1 MRTLFVPLAALA
13 MAAPPAFSQTTQF
26 AQGETAAGTHL
37 SSSASSST
45 SSSPSPSPSPLP
57 SSSPVRT
64 LEPAGALNLQAA
76 LALALQANP
85 GLRAASREQDATEAA
100 IVQAGAWPNPTLDAQ
115 VEDLR
120 RDNRTTTLQLSQ
132 PIELGGKRAA
142 RVTAAERARDQA
154 ASALA
159 ARRADIRAA
168 TVTAF
173 FEVLTAQERLR
184 LAQDSVGL
192 AQAGTRAAENRVAAG
207 KVSPL
212 EETRARVAEAGIR
225 VELLQAEGTLRSAR
239 QQLAALWGNPA
250 PRFTRVDGAVDQ
262 LPGMASDGDLL
273 GRLAEAPVVRQA
285 RLEVER
291 RRALSDLE
299 QARRIPD
306 VTVSLG
312 AKRVPS
318 SEGETGGGRRNQ
330 VVVGLSIPL
339 PIFDSNRGNVAEAL
353 SREEKARDELAAAE
367 LQLGADVAQAT
378 ERLRS
383 ARATAQTLQRDALP
397 GAETAYKAATKGFE
411 LGKFSFLEALD
422 AQRTLFQVRAQYL
435 LALAD
440 AHRAAGELDRL
451 LGRQGDDVAL
461 AVPHATPPATLP
473 ASPLAR

>member
-13 MAAPPAFSQTTQF
+13 MAAPPAFSQVTP
-26 AQGETAAGTHL
+26 TAAG
-37 SSSASSST
+37 
-45 SSSPSPSPSPLP
+45 SPYSQPSGAAA
-57 SSSPVRT
+57 RT
-64 LEPAGALNLQAA
+64 LEPSGPLTLGNAVAM
-76 LALALQANP
+76 ALQANP
-85 GLRAASREQDATEAA
+85 GLSAASREQDATEAA

-132 PIELGGKRAA
+132 PLELGGKRAA

-154 ASALA
+154 VSALA
-159 ARRADIRAA
+159 GRRAEIRAA

-173 FEVLTAQERLR
+173 FDVLTSQERLR

-192 AQAGTRAAENRVAAG
+192 AQTATRAATNRVAAG

-212 EETRARVAEAGIR
+212 EETRARVAEAGAR

-239 QQLAALWGNPA
+239 QQLAALWGNPD
-250 PRFTRVDGAVDQ
+250 PRFTQVEGAVDQ
-262 LPGMASDGDLL
+262 LPAMAASQDL
-273 GRLAEAPVVRQA
+273 GVRIAAAPVVVQA

-291 RRALSDLE
+291 RKALSDLE
-299 QARRIPD
+299 QAKRIPD

-312 AKRVPS
+312 AKRVPA
-318 SEGETGGGRRNQ
+318 SEGETGSSRRNQ

-339 PIFDSNRGNVAEAL
+339 PIFDTNRGNVAEAL
-353 SREEKARDELAAAE
+353 SREEKARDDLVAAE
-367 LQLGADVAQAT
+367 LQLGTDVAQAS

-383 ARATAQTLQRDALP
+383 ARATAETLQRDALP

-440 AHRAAGELDRL
+440 AHRAAGDLDRL
-451 LGRQGDDVAL
+451 LGNEGNDISA
-461 AVPHATPPATLP
+461 ATPPV
-473 ASPLAR
+473 AR

>member
-1 MRTLFVPLAALA
+1 MRTLFVPLAVLA
-13 MAAPPAFSQTTQF
+13 MAVPPAYSQQVTPSVP
-26 AQGETAAGTHL
+26 ASAG
-37 SSSASSST
+37 SSSASPQASSRAAT
-45 SSSPSPSPSPLP
+45 
-57 SSSPVRT
+57 RT
-64 LEPAGALNLQAA
+64 LEPAGPLTLRSAVAMALR
-76 LALALQANP
+76 ANP
-85 GLRAASREQDATEAA
+85 GLAAASREQDATEAA

-115 VEDLR
+115 LEDLR

-159 ARRADIRAA
+159 GRRAEIRAA

-173 FEVLTAQERLR
+173 FDVLTAQERLR

-192 AQAGTRAAENRVAAG
+192 AQTATRAATNRVAAG

-212 EETRARVAEAGIR
+212 EETRARVAEAGMR

-239 QQLAALWGNPA
+239 QQLAALWGNPD
-250 PRFTRVDGAVDQ
+250 PRFTQVEGAVDQ
-262 LPGMASDGDLL
+262 LPAMAASQDLSA
-273 GRLAEAPVVRQA
+273 RIAAAPVVVQA

-291 RRALSDLE
+291 RKALSDLE
-299 QARRIPD
+299 QAKRIPD

-312 AKRVPS
+312 AKRVPAS
-318 SEGETGGGRRNQ
+318 DGEAGGSRRNQ
-330 VVVGLSIPL
+330 VVVGLSVPL
-339 PIFDSNRGNVAEAL
+339 PIFDTNRGNVAEAL

-367 LQLGADVAQAT
+367 LQLGTEVAQAT

-383 ARATAQTLQRDALP
+383 ARATAQTLQHDALP
-397 GAETAYKAATKGFE
+397 GAETSYKAATKGFE

-451 LGRQGDDVAL
+451 LGNEGDDISPMTPAAPVA
-461 AVPHATPPATLP
+461 
-473 ASPLAR
+473 R

>member
-1 MRTLFVPLAALA
+1 MRTLFVPLAVLALA
-13 MAAPPAFSQTTQF
+13 VPPVYSQPQ
-26 AQGETAAGTHL
+26 AVAGSL
-37 SSSASSST
+37 SSSSRPAA
-45 SSSPSPSPSPLP
+45 
-57 SSSPVRT
+57 RT
-64 LEPAGALNLQAA
+64 LEPAGPLTLRGAVALVQQSNPSLSAA
-76 LALALQANP
+76 A
-85 GLRAASREQDATEAA
+85 REQEATEGA
-100 IVQAGAWPNPTLDAQ
+100 IVQAGAWPNPVLGAQ

-154 ASALA
+154 ASALV
-159 ARRADIRAA
+159 ARRSELRAS
-168 TVTAF
+168 TVTLF

-192 AQAGTRAAENRVAAG
+192 AQIATKAAANRVAAG

-212 EETRARVAEAGIR
+212 EETRARVAEAGVR

-250 PRFTRVDGAVDQ
+250 PRFTQVDGAVDQ
-262 LPGMASDGDLL
+262 LPVVASAQDVE
-273 GRLAEAPVVRQA
+273 GRLFAAPVLRQA

-291 RRALSDLE
+291 REALSSLE
-299 QARRIPD
+299 QAKRIPD
-306 VTVSLG
+306 ITVSLG
-312 AKRVPS
+312 AKRVPPS
-318 SEGETGGGRRNQ
+318 GDESTSGRNQ
-330 VVVGLSIPL
+330 VVVGFSVPL
-339 PIFDSNRGNVAEAL
+339 PIFDTNRGNVAEAL
-353 SREEKARDELAAAE
+353 SREEKARDDLAVAE

-383 ARATAQTLQRDALP
+383 ARATAETLQRDALP

-422 AQRTLFQVRAQYL
+422 AQRTLFQVRNQYL
-435 LALAD
+435 VALAD

-451 LGRQGDDVAL
+451 LGTEGDDNL
-461 AVPHATPPATLP
+461 HATPVV
-473 ASPLAR
+473 R

>member
-1 MRTLFVPLAALA
+1 MRTLFVPLAVLA
-13 MAAPPAFSQTTQF
+13 MAAPPAFSQTAPVTP
-26 AQGETAAGTHL
+26 TAAGPQSSVFSTL
-37 SSSASSST
+37 SSF
-45 SSSPSPSPSPLP
+45 
-57 SSSPVRT
+57 RT
-64 LEPAGALNLQAA
+64 LEPVGALKLQAA
-76 LALALQANP
+76 LAMALQANP
-85 GLRAASREQDATEAA
+85 SLRAASREHDAADAA

-120 RDNRTTTLQLSQ
+120 RDNRTSTLQLSQ

-154 ASALA
+154 ASALD

-192 AQAGTRAAENRVAAG
+192 AQAGTRAAQNRVAAG

-250 PRFTRVDGAVDQ
+250 PRFTQVEGAVDQ
-262 LPGMASDGDLL
+262 LPGMASEAQLQ
-273 GRLAEAPVVRQA
+273 GRLADAPVVRQA

-299 QARRIPD
+299 QAKRIPD

-318 SEGETGGGRRNQ
+318 SEIDTGGGRRNQ
-330 VVVGLSIPL
+330 VVVGLSVPL

-367 LQLGADVAQAT
+367 LRLGADVAQAT

-397 GAETAYKAATKGFE
+397 GAEAAYKAATKGFE

-451 LGRQGDDVAL
+451 LGRQGDDTAL
-461 AVPHATPPATLP
+461 AAPNATPPVR
-473 ASPLAR
+473 SVAR

>member
-1 MRTLFVPLAALA
+1 MRTLFVPLAVLA
-13 MAAPPAFSQTTQF
+13 MAATPTLSEGSEVSQASQASQASQTQT
-26 AQGETAAGTHL
+26 
-37 SSSASSST
+37 SAVPRPSST
-45 SSSPSPSPSPLP
+45 
-57 SSSPVRT
+57 RT
-64 LEPAGALNLQAA
+64 LEPIGPLNLQGAIA
-76 LALALQANP
+76 MALQANP
-85 GLRAASREQDATEAA
+85 GLSSAAREQDATEAA

-159 ARRADIRAA
+159 ARRAEVRAA

-192 AQAGTRAAENRVAAG
+192 AQTGTRAAANRVAAG

-239 QQLAALWGNPA
+239 QQLAASWGNPS
-250 PRFTRVDGAVDQ
+250 PRFTQVDGAVDQ
-262 LPGMASDGDLL
+262 LPAMAPPQDAQ
-273 GRLAEAPVVRQA
+273 GRLADAPVLRQA

-299 QARRIPD
+299 QARRVPD
-306 VTVSLG
+306 LTVSLG
-312 AKRVPS
+312 ARRVPS
-318 SEGETGGGRRNQ
+318 SEGEMGGGRRNQ
-330 VVVGLSIPL
+330 VVLGLSVPL
-339 PIFDSNRGNVAEAL
+339 PIFDTNRGNVAEAL
-353 SREEKARDELAAAE
+353 SREEKARDDLAAAE
-367 LQLGADVAQAT
+367 LQLGTDVAQAT

-397 GAETAYKAATKGFE
+397 GAESAYRAATKGFE

-451 LGRQGDDVAL
+451 LGRHGDDISL
-461 AVPHATPPATLP
+461 ATPV
-473 ASPLAR
+473 AR

>member
-1 MRTLFVPLAALA
+1 MRTLFVPLAVLA
-13 MAAPPAFSQTTQF
+13 MAATPALSEGSEVSQASQASQASQTQT
-26 AQGETAAGTHL
+26 
-37 SSSASSST
+37 SAVPRPSST
-45 SSSPSPSPSPLP
+45 
-57 SSSPVRT
+57 RT
-64 LEPAGALNLQAA
+64 LEPIGPLNLQGAIA
-76 LALALQANP
+76 MALQANP
-85 GLRAASREQDATEAA
+85 GLSSAAREQDATEAA

-159 ARRADIRAA
+159 ARRAEVRAA

-192 AQAGTRAAENRVAAG
+192 AQTGTRATANRVTAG

-239 QQLAALWGNPA
+239 QQLAASWGNPS
-250 PRFTRVDGAVDQ
+250 PRFTQVDGAVDQ
-262 LPGMASDGDLL
+262 LPAMAPPQDVQ
-273 GRLAEAPVVRQA
+273 GRLADAPVLRQA

-299 QARRIPD
+299 QARRVPD
-306 VTVSLG
+306 LTVSLG
-312 AKRVPS
+312 ARRVPS
-318 SEGETGGGRRNQ
+318 SEGEMGGGRRNQ
-330 VVVGLSIPL
+330 VVLGLSVPL
-339 PIFDSNRGNVAEAL
+339 PIFDTNRGNVAEAL
-353 SREEKARDELAAAE
+353 SREEKARDDLAAAE
-367 LQLGADVAQAT
+367 LQLGTDVAQAT

-397 GAETAYKAATKGFE
+397 GAESAYRAATKGFE

-451 LGRQGDDVAL
+451 LGRHGDDISL
-461 AVPHATPPATLP
+461 ATPV
-473 ASPLAR
+473 AR

>member
-1 MRTLFVPLAALA
+1 MRTLFVPLAVLA
-13 MAAPPAFSQTTQF
+13 MAAPPAFSQVLQVTQ
-26 AQGETAAGTHL
+26 TSAGSL
-37 SSSASSST
+37 Y
-45 SSSPSPSPSPLP
+45 SSPRAAI
-57 SSSPVRT
+57 RT
-64 LEPAGALNLQAA
+64 LEPVGPLDLRAA
-76 LALALQANP
+76 IAMALQANP
-85 GLRAASREQDATEAA
+85 GLRAASRDQDATEAA

-154 ASALA
+154 ASALDG
-159 ARRADIRAA
+159 RRADIRAA

-192 AQAGTRAAENRVAAG
+192 AQTATRAAANRVAAG

-239 QQLAALWGNPA
+239 QQLAALWGNPTA
-250 PRFTRVDGAVDQ
+250 RFTQVEGAVDQ
-262 LPGMASDGDLL
+262 LPGMASAQDVQ
-273 GRLAEAPVVRQA
+273 GRLADAPVVRQA

-339 PIFDSNRGNVAEAL
+339 PIFDTNRGNVAEAL

-378 ERLRS
+378 ERLGS

-435 LALAD
+435 LSLAD

-451 LGRQGDDVAL
+451 LGRQGDDAHFV
-461 AVPHATPPATLP
+461 TPPTVPSA
-473 ASPLAR
+473 ASPAAPVAR

>member
-1 MRTLFVPLAALA
+1 MRTLFVPLAVLA
-13 MAAPPAFSQTTQF
+13 MAATPALSEGSEGSEVSQASQASQTQT
-26 AQGETAAGTHL
+26 
-37 SSSASSST
+37 SAV
-45 SSSPSPSPSPLP
+45 PRP
-57 SSSPVRT
+57 SSGRT
-64 LEPAGALNLQAA
+64 LEPIGPLNLQGAIA
-76 LALALQANP
+76 MALQANP
-85 GLRAASREQDATEAA
+85 GLSSAAREQDATEAA

-159 ARRADIRAA
+159 ARRAEVRAA

-192 AQAGTRAAENRVAAG
+192 AQTGTRAAANRVAAG

-239 QQLAALWGNPA
+239 QQLAASWGNPS
-250 PRFTRVDGAVDQ
+250 PRFTQVDGAVDQ
-262 LPGMASDGDLL
+262 LPAMAPPQDAQ
-273 GRLAEAPVVRQA
+273 GRLADAPVLRQA

-299 QARRIPD
+299 QARRVPD
-306 VTVSLG
+306 LTVSLG
-312 AKRVPS
+312 ARRVPS
-318 SEGETGGGRRNQ
+318 SEGEMGGGRRNQ
-330 VVVGLSIPL
+330 VVLGLSVPL
-339 PIFDSNRGNVAEAL
+339 PIFDTNRGNVAEAL
-353 SREEKARDELAAAE
+353 SREEKARDDLAAAE
-367 LQLGADVAQAT
+367 LQLGTDVAQAT

-383 ARATAQTLQRDALP
+383 ARATVQTLQRDALP
-397 GAETAYKAATKGFE
+397 GAESAYRAATKGFE

-451 LGRQGDDVAL
+451 LGRHGDDISL
-461 AVPHATPPATLP
+461 ATPV
-473 ASPLAR
+473 AR

>member
-1 MRTLFVPLAALA
+1 MRTLFVPLAVLA
-13 MAAPPAFSQTTQF
+13 MAVPPAYSQQVTPSVP
-26 AQGETAAGTHL
+26 ASAG
-37 SSSASSST
+37 SSSASPQASSRAAT
-45 SSSPSPSPSPLP
+45 
-57 SSSPVRT
+57 RT
-64 LEPAGALNLQAA
+64 LEPAGPLTLRSAVAMALR
-76 LALALQANP
+76 ANP
-85 GLRAASREQDATEAA
+85 GLAAASREQDATEAA

-115 VEDLR
+115 LEDLR

-132 PIELGGKRAA
+132 PIELGGKRSA

-159 ARRADIRAA
+159 GRRAEIRAA

-173 FEVLTAQERLR
+173 FDVLTAQERLR

-192 AQAGTRAAENRVAAG
+192 AQTATRAATNRVAAG

-212 EETRARVAEAGIR
+212 EETRARVAEAGMR

-239 QQLAALWGNPA
+239 QQLAALWGNPD
-250 PRFTRVDGAVDQ
+250 PRFTQVEGAVDQ
-262 LPGMASDGDLL
+262 LPAMAASQDL
-273 GRLAEAPVVRQA
+273 GVRIAAAPVVVQA

-291 RRALSDLE
+291 RKALSDLE
-299 QARRIPD
+299 QAKRIPD

-312 AKRVPS
+312 AKRVPAS
-318 SEGETGGGRRNQ
+318 DGEAGGSRRNQ
-330 VVVGLSIPL
+330 VVVGLSVPL
-339 PIFDSNRGNVAEAL
+339 PIFDTNRGNVAEAL
-353 SREEKARDELAAAE
+353 SREEKARDDLAAAE
-367 LQLGADVAQAT
+367 LQLGTEVAQAT

-383 ARATAQTLQRDALP
+383 ARATAQTLQHDALP

-451 LGRQGDDVAL
+451 LGNEGDDISPMTPAAPVA
-461 AVPHATPPATLP
+461 
-473 ASPLAR
+473 R

>member
-1 MRTLFVPLAALA
+1 MRTLFVPLAVLA
-13 MAAPPAFSQTTQF
+13 MAAPPVFSQVVQTS
-26 AQGETAAGTHL
+26 AGF
-37 SSSASSST
+37 
-45 SSSPSPSPSPLP
+45 PYP
-57 SSSPVRT
+57 SSRAAARM
-64 LEPAGALNLQAA
+64 LEPAGPLNLQVA
-76 LALALQANP
+76 LAMALQASP
-85 GLRAASREQDATEAA
+85 GLSAASREQDATEAA

-120 RDNRTTTLQLSQ
+120 RDNRTTTLMLNQ
-132 PIELGGKRAA
+132 PLELGGKRAA

-154 ASALA
+154 ASALD
-159 ARRADIRAA
+159 ARRAEVRAA

-192 AQAGTRAAENRVAAG
+192 AQSGTRAAANRVAAG

-239 QQLAALWGNPA
+239 RQLAALWGNPA
-250 PRFTRVDGAVDQ
+250 PRFTQVDGAVDQ
-262 LPGMASDGDLL
+262 LPAMASAQDVQS
-273 GRLAEAPVVRQA
+273 RLAAAPVVRQA

-299 QARRIPD
+299 QAKRMPD

-339 PIFDSNRGNVAEAL
+339 PIFDTNRGNVAEAL

-378 ERLRS
+378 ERLNS
-383 ARATAQTLQRDALP
+383 ARATARTLQSDALP
-397 GAETAYKAATKGFE
+397 GAETAYRAATKGFE

-435 LALAD
+435 MALAD
-440 AHRAAGELDRL
+440 AHRAAGDLDRL
-451 LGRQGDDVAL
+451 LGRHGDDISL
-461 AVPHATPPATLP
+461 ATPV
-473 ASPLAR
+473 AR

>member
-1 MRTLFVPLAALA
+1 MRTLFVPLAVLALA
-13 MAAPPAFSQTTQF
+13 VPPVYSQTASGDTGSTHLPAPATARTQEPAAP
-26 AQGETAAGTHL
+26 L
-37 SSSASSST
+37 S
-45 SSSPSPSPSPLP
+45 LH
-57 SSSPVRT
+57 
-64 LEPAGALNLQAA
+64 GAV
-76 LALALQANP
+76 ALALQFNP
-85 GLRAASREQDATEAA
+85 GLSAAAREQDATEAA
-100 IVQAGAWPNPTLDAQ
+100 IVQAGAWPNPVLDVQ

-120 RDNRTTTLQLSQ
+120 RDNRTTTVQLSQ

-142 RVTAAERARDQA
+142 RVTAAERTRDQA

-159 ARRADIRAA
+159 ARRSDVRASA
-168 TVTAF
+168 VTLF
-173 FEVLTAQERLR
+173 FEVLTAQERWR

-192 AQAGTRAAENRVAAG
+192 AQTATRAAANRVAAG

-250 PRFTRVDGAVDQ
+250 PRFTQAQGAVDQ
-262 LPGMASDGDLL
+262 LPPDALAQDVA
-273 GRLAEAPVVRQA
+273 GRLHAAPVLRQA

-299 QARRIPD
+299 QARRVPD
-306 VTVSLG
+306 ITVSLG
-312 AKRVPS
+312 AKRVPPS
-318 SEGETGGGRRNQ
+318 GSETTSGRNQ
-330 VVVGLSIPL
+330 VVVGLSVPL
-339 PIFDSNRGNVAEAL
+339 PIFDTNRGNVAEAL
-353 SREEKARDELAAAE
+353 SREDKARDELAAAE

-383 ARATAQTLQRDALP
+383 ARATADTLQRDALP
-397 GAETAYKAATKGFE
+397 GAQTAYQAATKGFE

-451 LGRQGDDVAL
+451 LGAEGDDISN
-461 AVPHATPPATLP
+461 AT
-473 ASPLAR
+473 PLAR